1 MGKRI
6 LTIVFATL
14 MAMVTFTACS
24 DNDEHRNDTQ
34 TGEEQVDQLIDQ
46 LILNIAQMCVD
57 KKNGEFYLP
66 VSSKDEAYRF
76 CESLTGEKWDGK
88 NRTVTLADAYG
99 TVMLKA
105 GSVEGLYGTV
115 IFRGVRHLD
124 DMTLHLAD
132 SEFIKNDNTSTEQLA
147 NICVI
152 GTCTNP
158 KCKYVYTK
166 NAAGVG
172 YMPSGY
178 KCDKCGSKLN
188 VTTSWGGR

>member
-1 MGKRI
+1 MEKKV
-6 LTIVFATL
+6 LTIVLAAV
-14 MAMVTFTACS
+14 MAMVTFTACG
-24 DNDEHRNDTQ
+24 NDDETKNDTQ

-57 KKNGEFYLP
+57 EKNGEFYLP

-115 IFRGVRHLD
+115 IFRAVRHLD

-132 SEFIKNDNTSTEQLA
+132 PEFIKNDNTSTEQLA
-147 NICVI
+147 NVCVI

-158 KCKYVYTK
+158 KCKYVYTR

>member
-1 MGKRI
+1 MEKKF
-6 LTIVFATL
+6 LTIVLAAV
-14 MAMVTFTACS
+14 MAMVTFTACG
-24 DNDEHRNDTQ
+24 NDDETKNDTQ

-57 KKNGEFYLP
+57 EKNGEFYLP

-115 IFRGVRHLD
+115 IFRAVRHLD

-132 SEFIKNDNTSTEQLA
+132 PEFIKNDNTSTEQLA
-147 NICVI
+147 NVCVI

-158 KCKYVYTK
+158 KCKYVYTR

-188 VTTSWGGR
+188 VTTSWGRR